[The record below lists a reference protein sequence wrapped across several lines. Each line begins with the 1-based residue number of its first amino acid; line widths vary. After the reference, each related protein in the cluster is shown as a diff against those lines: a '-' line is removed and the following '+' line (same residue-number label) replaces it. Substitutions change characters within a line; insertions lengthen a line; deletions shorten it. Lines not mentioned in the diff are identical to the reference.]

1 MTVSDFE
8 LLKVT
13 RNSAIGI
20 EEQIASLEME
30 YTSNKDLIE
39 SKKES
44 IANLDLKNLDL
55 TKKLKSAKSKNSF
68 SEIERA
74 YASEHQ
80 KITRRLEVIK
90 KDQEGF
96 RAILMPTGLII
107 ALISIMLM
115 ILGAS
120 SDTREGVMICG
131 LCLWFIIYIL
141 ATPGWDGGEQ
151 VELEEKLERYKPD
164 LSRFD
169 KEIKNLQ
176 SEINQNSQ
184 KISQHI
190 SAVEKLNSRSPV
202 ILQEIEQKNR
212 ELLEIWKSVEHLLPK

>member
-80 KITRRLEVIK
+80 KITRRLEIIK
-90 KDQEGF
+90 KDQEDF
-96 RAILMPTGLII
+96 R
-107 ALISIMLM
+107 
-115 ILGAS
+115 
-120 SDTREGVMICG
+120 
-131 LCLWFIIYIL
+131 
-141 ATPGWDGGEQ
+141 
-151 VELEEKLERYKPD
+151 
-164 LSRFD
+164 
-169 KEIKNLQ
+169 
-176 SEINQNSQ
+176 NQR
-184 KISQHI
+184 
-190 SAVEKLNSRSPV
+190 VW
-202 ILQEIEQKNR
+202 IEW
-212 ELLEIWKSVEHLLPK
+212 I